1 MITFTKLMA
10 VALMVIGAI
19 SASAQNDKNKTAG
32 QKYIEEC
39 ARDFDNMSLVNPDG
53 SKSAGRAGVERII
66 IRRGESTRY
75 KKLFEAG
82 KKTRIEIKGVKSATE
97 EELRKGEF
105 IATLKPEKTTTYEI
119 IETTYGGSMQ
129 GVPRYYDMDF
139 KFTVVVVEAEKY
151 DSIIELRS
159 HLNSQQK
166 AIHFKELAGEWV
178 NPFEKAEINK
188 MAKMTPEERAAY
200 KEKLKKKFGGKRK

>member
-1 MITFTKLMA
+1 MRTFTKLMA

-19 SASAQNDKNKTAG
+19 SASAQDDKNKTAG

-53 SKSAGRAGVERII
+53 SIQSGRAGVERAI
-66 IRRGESTRY
+66 IRPGESTRY

-82 KKTRIEIKGVKSATE
+82 RISRIEIKGVKSATE

-119 IETTYGGSMQ
+119 IETINGGSIQ
-129 GVPRYYDMDF
+129 GLPRYYDIDS
-139 KFTVVVVEAEKY
+139 KFTIVVVEAEKY

-159 HLNSQQK
+159 LMNSQQK
-166 AIHFKELAGEWV
+166 GIHFRELMGEWV

-188 MAKMTPEERAAY
+188 MAKMTPEERREY
-200 KEKLKKKFGGKRK
+200 KKKLEKKFGSKRK

>member
-1 MITFTKLMA
+1 MRTFTKLMA

-19 SASAQNDKNKTAG
+19 SASAQDDKNKTAG

-53 SKSAGRAGVERII
+53 SIQGGRAGVERAI
-66 IRRGESTRY
+66 IRPGESTRY

-82 KKTRIEIKGVKSATE
+82 RISRIEIKGVKSATE

-119 IETTYGGSMQ
+119 IETIYGGSIQ
-129 GVPRYYDMDF
+129 GVPRYYDIDS
-139 KFTVVVVEAEKY
+139 KFTIVVVEAEKY

-159 HLNSQQK
+159 LMNSQQK
-166 AIHFKELAGEWV
+166 GIHFRELMGEWV

-188 MAKMTPEERAAY
+188 MAKMTPEERREY
-200 KEKLKKKFGGKRK
+200 KKKLEKKFGSKRK

>member
-1 MITFTKLMA
+1 MRTFTKLMA

-19 SASAQNDKNKTAG
+19 SASAQDDKNKTAG

-53 SKSAGRAGVERII
+53 SIQGGRAGVERAI
-66 IRRGESTRY
+66 IRPGESTRY

-82 KKTRIEIKGVKSATE
+82 RISRIEIKGVKSATE

-119 IETTYGGSMQ
+119 IETT
-129 GVPRYYDMDF
+129 
-139 KFTVVVVEAEKY
+139 
-151 DSIIELRS
+151 
-159 HLNSQQK
+159 
-166 AIHFKELAGEWV
+166 
-178 NPFEKAEINK
+178 
-188 MAKMTPEERAAY
+188 
-200 KEKLKKKFGGKRK
+200 